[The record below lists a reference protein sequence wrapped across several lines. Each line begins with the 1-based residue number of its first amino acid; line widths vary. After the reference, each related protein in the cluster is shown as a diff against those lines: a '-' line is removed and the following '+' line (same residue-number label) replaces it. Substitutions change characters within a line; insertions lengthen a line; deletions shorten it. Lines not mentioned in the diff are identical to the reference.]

1 MKQYPKILYFDQ
13 APLNEQCYAFNK
25 IDGSNFRAEWSKKR
39 GWYKFGTRNTMI
51 NSMDHNFGEAIPL
64 FLDKYGDEL
73 QKVFRDKKEYR
84 NIDNFVVFAEYYGEN
99 SFAGFHEPG
108 DKKDIVLFDVNQFK
122 RGFVPPREFIDNFGH
137 LHVPEIVYSGPFT
150 FDLVKD
156 IRKDVYGL
164 KEGVIVKGVRKTK
177 GKDEVWM
184 AKIKTND
191 WLHKVKSKLGDKAL
205 LEEVNGNRLLL

>member
-13 APLNEQCYAFNK
+13 APLNEQCYAFDK
-25 IDGSNFRAEWSKKR
+25 LDGSNIRAEWSKKR

-73 QKVFRDKKEYR
+73 QKVFRDRKEYR

-137 LHVPEIVYSGPFT
+137 LHIPEIVYSGPFT

-156 IRKDVYGL
+156 IRKDVYEL

-191 WLHKVKSKLGDKAL
+191 WLHKVKSKLGEKAL